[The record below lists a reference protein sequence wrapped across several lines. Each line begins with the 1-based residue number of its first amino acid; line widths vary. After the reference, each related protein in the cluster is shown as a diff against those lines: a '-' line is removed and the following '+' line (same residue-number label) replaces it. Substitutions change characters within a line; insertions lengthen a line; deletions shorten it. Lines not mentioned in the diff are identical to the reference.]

1 MYRKILLVLLVFSF
15 IGCHSVKWNEINTT
29 GDTSVA
35 PEVVTSI
42 FEKYPNKKMTL
53 KAINP
58 GYKYLYDVG
67 EKDSVYGKNAKSFR
81 FTEIVI
87 TLLDKMPKGKIL
99 VDFKFLDA
107 KSNSVHVNNVDLL
120 RLIPKFD
127 TAGQMNYP
135 EMITEEYNRFGYVFR
150 KEHNEFSITLNE
162 DSKKEL
168 QEATDRT
175 YRCKITNN
183 CLAPTKWEFDLTSED
198 YTDFNTRLKDAS
210 NLNQNRILSHSW
222 FYIDTDLYA
231 TLMKIKNPNMDIPV
245 SIEYDTLSKIAEEV
259 VVDFNKLRSPIIKR
273 EYSKVIEF
281 GYKSGRKIEPLD
293 VEQHYKKK
301 FELLLKGDVS
311 TYTSVL
317 EEPIH
322 TTQFKDEGFYKSE
335 TPKIFDLKW
344 MKYLDSVYLNTIDV
358 KDAQTY
364 VEIEITG
371 KWAPYKITIGN
382 VDLAQLNEQKLH
394 GMLFGFNTYPKTRR
408 YNTIQSTINYDA
420 DLLPEHLK
428 PYVVLSQKENNK
440 WVNNQY
446 KGVEKIYLSY
456 DSIEQDILEV
466 YVLSYERIT
475 PVWMAKIKL
484 PKSLRE
490 KIRIRKQLYQY

>member
-1 MYRKILLVLLVFSF
+1 MCKRILLVLVVFGF
-15 IGCHSVKWNEINTT
+15 ISCHSVKWNEINNAKN
-29 GDTSVA
+29 TSSA
-35 PEVVTSI
+35 PEAVLSI
-42 FEKYPNKKMTL
+42 FKKYPDHKMIL

-58 GYKYLYDVG
+58 GYEYVYDIG
-67 EKDSVYGKNAKSFR
+67 EKDSLYGKMENTFR
-81 FTEIVI
+81 FTTIAI
-87 TLLDKMPKGKIL
+87 TLLDKMPRNKVL
-99 VDFKFLDA
+99 VNFNFIDDNK
-107 KSNSVHVNNVDLL
+107 NIVHVNNVDLL

-127 TAGQMNYP
+127 TGGDMNYP

-150 KEHNEFSITLNE
+150 KEHKEFSIELNE
-162 DSKKEL
+162 NSTEKL
-168 QEATDRT
+168 QEAISRT

-198 YTDFNTRLKDAS
+198 YTDFNIRLKDDN

-222 FYIDTDLYA
+222 FYIDTNLYTA
-231 TLMKIKNPNMDIPV
+231 LMKIKNPEMNIPV
-245 SIEYDTLSKIAEEV
+245 STEYDVLSKMAENV
-259 VVDFNKLRSPIIKR
+259 VIEFDKLRKPITKKR
-273 EYSKVIEF
+273 ASEVIEF
-281 GYKSGRKIEPLD
+281 GYKSGRKIESLD

-311 TYTSVL
+311 TYISVL

-322 TTQFKDEGFYKSE
+322 TTQFRDEGFYKAE
-335 TPKIFDLKW
+335 TPKKFDLKW
-344 MKYLDSVYLNTIDV
+344 MRHLDSIYLNTIDV

-364 VEIEITG
+364 AEIEITG
-371 KWAPYKITIGN
+371 QWAPYKITIGN
-382 VDLAQLNEQKLH
+382 IDLAQLNEQKFH
-394 GMLFGFNTYPKTRR
+394 GMLFGFNTYPKSRR
-408 YNTIQSTINYDA
+408 YNAVQSTINYDA

-428 PYVVLSQKENNK
+428 PYVVLTQKENDK

-456 DSIEQDILEV
+456 DSIEQDVLEI

-475 PVWMAKIKL
+475 PVWMAKVKL

>member
-1 MYRKILLVLLVFSF
+1 MYKKILLVVFGF
-15 IGCHSVKWNEINTT
+15 ISCHSVKWNEINTT
-29 GDTSVA
+29 ENTSIA
-35 PEVVTSI
+35 PEAVISI
-42 FEKYPNKKMTL
+42 FERYPNKIMVL

-58 GYKYLYDVG
+58 GYEYLYDVG
-67 EKDSVYGKNAKSFR
+67 EKDSVYGKSTNSFR
-81 FTEIVI
+81 FKEIAI
-87 TLLDKMPKGKIL
+87 TLLDEMPKDKVL
-99 VDFKFLDA
+99 VDFEFFDGNN
-107 KSNSVHVNNVDLL
+107 NSVHVNKVDLL

-127 TAGQMNYP
+127 TAGEMNYP

-150 KEHNEFSITLNE
+150 KEHNEFSIVLDE
-162 DSKKEL
+162 GSKKEL
-168 QEATDRT
+168 QEVTDRT

-198 YTDFNTRLKDAS
+198 YTDFNARLKDDN
-210 NLNQNRILSHSW
+210 NLNQNKILSHSW
-222 FYIDTDLYA
+222 FYINTDLYA
-231 TLMKIKNPNMDIPV
+231 ALMEIKNPNMNIP
-245 SIEYDTLSKIAEEV
+245 IATEYDALSKIAEEV
-259 VVDFNKLRSPIIKR
+259 VIDFNKLRNPIIKK
-273 EYSKVIEF
+273 ETSKVIEL

-293 VEQHYKKK
+293 VEQYYKKEFK
-301 FELLLKGDVS
+301 LLLQGDAS
-311 TYTSVL
+311 TYASIL
-317 EEPIH
+317 EKPIH
-322 TTQFKDEGFYKSE
+322 TTQFKDEGFYKTE

-364 VEIEITG
+364 TEIEITG
-371 KWAPYKITIGN
+371 EWAPYKITIGN

-394 GMLFGFNTYPKTRR
+394 GMLFGFNTYPKARR
-408 YNTIQSTINYDA
+408 YNAIQSTINYDA

-456 DSIEQDILEV
+456 DSIEQDVLEI

-475 PVWMAKIKL
+475 PVWMAKVKL

-490 KIRIRKQLYQY
+490 KVRIRKQLYQY